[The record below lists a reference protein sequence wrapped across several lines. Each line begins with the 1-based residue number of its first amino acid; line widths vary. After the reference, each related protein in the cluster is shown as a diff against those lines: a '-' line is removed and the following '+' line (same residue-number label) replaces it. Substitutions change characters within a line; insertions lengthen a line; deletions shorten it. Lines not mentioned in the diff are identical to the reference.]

1 MACCC
6 KSSRAGGCGHGT
18 RGELERAVEAFG
30 VTRQMEGNQD
40 DRTESRDSFTEKFMT
55 HLRNRRSIPR
65 ETCTIYRVPPEI
77 LAVDKQAYLPT
88 VVGLGPYL
96 HDRIKSSNELKQLQ
110 EYKWRCVDKL
120 VSRTSSL
127 IRKCLQ
133 RMKDQEQRVR
143 DSYSRDINMNSEQL
157 AKKMVLDGC
166 FILHLLLKHADHAPD
181 GDAGAGGQVQD
192 DDDDDWTQVIGRC
205 WIWNLVK
212 YDLLLLEN
220 QIPFFVIVDLHEL
233 LRTEPPLPAEKL
245 ISSGLQLFS
254 ALYPLTT
261 PGSFTVSVDQVHHLL
276 HLVYLSIIP
285 QNLPAANSPVPQE
298 SVHNVLPSAK
308 ELMESGVKFRKKTN
322 AQSFLDIT
330 FTGGVLEIPE
340 LRIYNYSNSLFRNLI
355 AFEQCY
361 PGTRSHVT
369 ASAAFMDLLV
379 RTVDGARLLHLKGI
393 LVNGTAKEEHVNR
406 FFSQISSGAHYTADR
421 NYLGS
426 LIEDVVAYHG
436 KRRNRWRAALERNY
450 CTNPWV
456 IISVLAACVLLLLAV
471 TNTVVALLSRLKH

>member
-1 MACCC
+1 
-6 KSSRAGGCGHGT
+6 
-18 RGELERAVEAFG
+18 
-30 VTRQMEGNQD
+30 
-40 DRTESRDSFTEKFMT
+40 
-55 HLRNRRSIPR
+55 
-65 ETCTIYRVPPEI
+65 
-77 LAVDKQAYLPT
+77 
-88 VVGLGPYL
+88 
-96 HDRIKSSNELKQLQ
+96 
-110 EYKWRCVDKL
+110 
-120 VSRTSSL
+120 
-127 IRKCLQ
+127 
-133 RMKDQEQRVR
+133 
-143 DSYSRDINMNSEQL
+143 
-157 AKKMVLDGC
+157 
-166 FILHLLLKHADHAPD
+166 
-181 GDAGAGGQVQD
+181 
-192 DDDDDWTQVIGRC
+192 
-205 WIWNLVK
+205 VK

-220 QIPFFVIVDLHEL
+220 QIPFFVIVALHEL
-233 LRTEPPLPAEKL
+233 LRMEPRGPVQPQKL
-245 ISSGLQLFS
+245 ISGWLQLFS
-254 ALYPLTT
+254 ALYPLTP

-285 QNLPAANSPVPQE
+285 QNLPAANRPVPLQE

-369 ASAAFMDLLV
+369 AYAAFMDFLV
-379 RTVDGARLLHLKGI
+379 RTVDDARLLHLKGI
-393 LVNGTAKEEHVNR
+393 LVNR

-426 LIEDVVAYHG
+426 LIQDVVAYYG

-456 IISVLAACVLLLLAV
+456 IISVVAACVLLLLAV
-471 TNTVVALLSRLKH
+471 TNTVVALLNRLKH